1 MYQQAGLI
9 EVPTVAGLLDT
20 ARVIAC
26 QPLMTGPAV
35 AVVTNSRS
43 PGVLAAAAVET
54 AGLQIVD
61 PPFSL
66 DWKSQDADYERA
78 VQAAVEADDVDAVL
92 VIHAPAVASAIGG
105 PIDHIDRAAAGAA
118 KPVVAV
124 MLGAVDGPLRRGSA
138 VPAFSFPEPAVAV
151 LGRLY
156 SYWHGAPARV
166 RRSSSHRPGS
176 TSPAPPA

>member
-1 MYQQAGLI
+1 M
-9 EVPTVAGLLDT
+9 
-20 ARVIAC
+20 
-26 QPLMTGPAV
+26 
-35 AVVTNSRS
+35 
-43 PGVLAAAAVET
+43 LAAAAVEA

-92 VIHAPAVASAIGG
+92 VIHAPAVASAIGR

-156 SYWHGAPARV
+156 SYWQWRTGEGAAVVESPPGIDLAGAARV
-166 RRSSSHRPGS
+166 ISAAVDAGRDQLSAEEIRSVLG
-176 TSPAPPA
+176 AMA

>member
-20 ARVIAC
+20 ARVLAC

-61 PPFSL
+61 PPFPL

-92 VIHAPAVASAIGG
+92 VIHTPRS
-105 PIDHIDRAAAGAA
+105 
-118 KPVVAV
+118 
-124 MLGAVDGPLRRGSA
+124 LRRSA
-138 VPAFSFPEPAVAV
+138 DRSITSIGPRP
-151 LGRLY
+151 
-156 SYWHGAPARV
+156 V
-166 RRSSSHRPGS
+166 RPSRSSP
-176 TSPAPPA
+176 